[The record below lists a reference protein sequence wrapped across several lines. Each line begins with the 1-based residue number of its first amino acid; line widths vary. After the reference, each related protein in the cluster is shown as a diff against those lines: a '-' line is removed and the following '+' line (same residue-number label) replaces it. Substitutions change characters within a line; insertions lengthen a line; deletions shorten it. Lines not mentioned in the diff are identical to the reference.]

1 MCRCVSNWVAAVIRL
16 PHRRRSVKQSKQR
29 WRNRNGHPC
38 LTNSLSP
45 PSPFY
50 SPHWRMN
57 LAQQQVKKECI
68 FVSHPTEAEHLKVP
82 CVIFIDGC
90 REAGVSLGLQ
100 QKEGSISPRL
110 CNTVPWLWGNWRVC
124 SVLACNPICVR
135 LCPST
140 TLLPIKQSY
149 FLILCGCPPKIQQQI
164 WYCFISAV
172 SSLSSWLF
180 VLNFYVFFIIILL
193 CWSLISL
200 QVSDPR
206 GGRNVI
212 IKTLASLLFSW
223 QAFKLFSR
231 QTFTF
236 IWTPVK
242 SPKLS
247 LELQQKKWECK

>member
-1 MCRCVSNWVAAVIRL
+1 MVLNSLDSPGNTTGCVLRCAAALASEWQLSFGCPIDGAPLSN
-16 PHRRRSVKQSKQR
+16 QKQR
-29 WRNRNGHPC
+29 WWNWNGHAC

-50 SPHWRMN
+50 SLHWQMN
-57 LAQQQVKKECI
+57 LTQQQVKKECI

-149 FLILCGCPPKIQQQI
+149 CLILCGCPPKIQQQI

-172 SSLSSWLF
+172 SSLSSRLF
-180 VLNFYVFFIIILL
+180 VLNFYVFFYYYFTVLKL
-193 CWSLISL
+193 DFSPGLWSTWRQECHYKNSGFSSL
-200 QVSDPR
+200 QLT
-206 GGRNVI
+206 G
-212 IKTLASLLFSW
+212 F
-223 QAFKLFSR
+223 
-231 QTFTF
+231 
-236 IWTPVK
+236 
-242 SPKLS
+242 
-247 LELQQKKWECK
+247 